1 MGGDG
6 IALSEEAV
14 AALGSSALGEVIQ
27 EMRKNKTPKA
37 VLGVVSIN
45 TFHIHRS
52 VFAEVQDVCP
62 EADL

>member
-6 IALSEEAV
+6 TALSEEAV
-14 AALGSSALGEVIQ
+14 AALGSSGEEVIQ
-27 EMRKNKTPKA
+27 EMRKNKNPQA
-37 VLGVVSIN
+37 VLDVVSTN
-45 TFHIHRS
+45 TFHVHRS